1 MAKTVPPFHPSL
13 LKLYSLSII
22 LISALACA
30 TNPAT
35 GKKDLV
41 LVSEAQEVEMGASAD
56 RQVTQSM
63 GLYDDEDLASYVSDT
78 GLRLARKAERPN
90 LPWKVQ
96 VIDSPVVNA
105 FAIPGGYVYLTRGIL
120 AYMNSEAA
128 MVGILGHE
136 IGHITARHSVQQIS
150 RAQLAG
156 IGLGVGSIVVP
167 DVRPFGDLLQTGVGL
182 LFLKFSR
189 DDERESDTLGVRY
202 SLAAGYDPTEMAAF
216 FGVLDRMGERSGNDV
231 PGWLSTHPDPEDRE
245 EHILQLVSAQ
255 AGNRSLVVK
264 EEEFK
269 RRLEGVIFGENPREG
284 FMDGNRFKHPDLRFQ
299 LDFPTGWN
307 VQNTPRA
314 VYSAPPEGDAA
325 LQLTGT
331 PVEEGTRPEKYATRF
346 FQQNK
351 IEFGTGERIRVGGFP
366 AYRAPF
372 RVRSPQGVLIGEA
385 GFVIDGET
393 AYEILGYTYEQR
405 YRSYRNTFHTVI
417 ESFARLTDRRALDI
431 QPHRIALYPVPGN
444 TTARKAF
451 LDSGAGDESI
461 DELALLNNLRP
472 EDPVETG
479 TLLKVVDPPLSRQPG
494 RSNCPCSAARS
505 GSRPFSGSPSRS
517 TFPGWSWS
525 CC

>member
-1 MAKTVPPFHPSL
+1 MHCLARAVYPFQHSSFLSL
-13 LKLYSLSII
+13 IFL
-22 LISALACA
+22 SALACA

-41 LVSEAQEVEMGASAD
+41 LVSEAQEIEMGASGD
-56 RQVTQSM
+56 RQVTQSL
-63 GLYDDEDLASYVSDT
+63 GLYDDEDLASYVSDI
-78 GLRLARKAERPN
+78 GLRLARNTERPD

-167 DVRPFGDLLQTGVGL
+167 EVRPFGDLLQAGVGL

-189 DDERESDTLGVRY
+189 DDERESDALGVRY
-202 SLAAGYDPTEMAAF
+202 SLAAGYSPKQMADF
-216 FGVLDRMGERSGNDV
+216 FGVLDRMGERSGNDL
-231 PGWLSTHPDPEDRE
+231 PGWLSTHPDPEDRGG
-245 EHILQLVSAQ
+245 HILQLVQAQ

-269 RRLEGVIFGENPREG
+269 RRLEGVIFGEDPRQG
-284 FMDGNRFKHPDLRFQ
+284 FMDGDRFKHSNLRFQ

-314 VYSAPPEGDAA
+314 VYAAPPERDAA
-325 LQLTGT
+325 LQLTGSS
-331 PVEEGTRPEKYATRF
+331 VEEGTRPEQYATRF

-351 IEFGTGERIRVGGFP
+351 IVEFGTGERIRVGGFP

-372 RVRSPQGVLIGEA
+372 RFQASQGVLTGEA
-385 GFVIDGET
+385 GFVVDGET
-393 AYEILGYTYEQR
+393 AYEILSYTYEQR
-405 YRSYRNTFHTVI
+405 YRSYRKTFHAVI
-417 ESFARLTDRRALDI
+417 ESFARLTDGRALDI
-431 QPHRIALYPVPGN
+431 QPHRIALYSAPRT
-444 TTARKAF
+444 TTARKVF
-451 LDSGAGDESI
+451 LDSGAKDESI
-461 DELALLNNLRP
+461 DELTLLNNLQP
-472 EDPVETG
+472 DSLVEGG
-479 TLLKVVDPPLSRQPG
+479 TLLKIVDPPLSRKPG
-494 RSNCPCSAARS
+494 RAN
-505 GSRPFSGSPSRS
+505 RP
-517 TFPGWSWS
+517 
-525 CC
+525 

>member
-1 MAKTVPPFHPSL
+1 MSRSCRKAHCLARAVYPFQHSSFLSL
-13 LKLYSLSII
+13 IFL
-22 LISALACA
+22 SALACA

-41 LVSEAQEVEMGASAD
+41 LVSEAQEIEMGASGD

-63 GLYDDEDLASYVSDT
+63 GLYDDEHLASYVSDI
-78 GLRLARKAERPN
+78 GLRLARNTERPD

-167 DVRPFGDLLQTGVGL
+167 EVRPFGDLLQTGVGL
-182 LFLKFSR
+182 LFMKFSR
-189 DDERESDTLGVRY
+189 DDEREADKLGVRY
-202 SLAAGYDPTEMAAF
+202 SLAAGYDAREMAAF
-216 FGVLDRMGERSGNDV
+216 FQVLDRMGERSGNDL
-231 PGWLSTHPDPEDRE
+231 PGWLSTHPNPEDRE
-245 EHILQLVSAQ
+245 ERILQLVQEKAPD
-255 AGNRSLVVK
+255 RSLAVRG
-264 EEEFK
+264 EEFK
-269 RRLEGVIFGENPREG
+269 RQLEGTTFGENPREG

-299 LDFPTGWN
+299 LDLPTGWN

-314 VYSAPPEGDAA
+314 VYAAPPERDAA
-325 LQLTGT
+325 LQLTGSS
-331 PVEEGTRPEKYATRF
+331 VEEGTRPEQYATRF

-372 RVRSPQGVLIGEA
+372 RFQSSQGVLTGEA
-385 GFVIDGET
+385 GFVVDGET

-405 YRSYRNTFHTVI
+405 YRSYRKTFHTVI
-417 ESFARLTDRRALDI
+417 ESFARLTDGRALDI
-431 QPHRIALYPVPGN
+431 QPHRIALYSAPRT

-451 LDSGAGDESI
+451 LDSGAKDESI
-461 DELALLNNLRP
+461 DELTLLNNLQPDSR
-472 EDPVETG
+472 VEAG
-479 TLLKVVDPPLSRQPG
+479 TLLKIVDPPLSRKPG
-494 RSNCPCSAARS
+494 RSN
-505 GSRPFSGSPSRS
+505 RP
-517 TFPGWSWS
+517 
-525 CC
+525 

>member
-1 MAKTVPPFHPSL
+1 MPTNVDGPITLAKTVPPSYRSS
-13 LKLYSLSII
+13 LKLYSLGVI
-22 LISALACA
+22 LLSALACA

-35 GKKDLV
+35 GKKDFV
-41 LVSEAQEVEMGASAD
+41 LVSEAQEIEMGASAD

-63 GLYDDEDLASYVSDT
+63 GLYDDGDLASYVSDI
-78 GLRLARKAERPN
+78 GLRLARNSERPH

-150 RAQLAG
+150 RAQLAR
-156 IGLGVGSIVVP
+156 IGLGVGSIAVP
-167 DVRPFGDLLQTGVGL
+167 EVRPFGDLLQTGVGVL
-182 LFLKFSR
+182 LLKFSR

-216 FGVLDRMGERSGNDV
+216 FGVLDRMGERSGNGV

-245 EHILQLVSAQ
+245 QHILQLVQTQ
-255 AGNRSLVVK
+255 AGNRSLVVR
-264 EEEFK
+264 EEDFK

-314 VYSAPPEGDAA
+314 VYSAPPERDAA
-325 LQLTGT
+325 LQLTAT
-331 PVEEGTRPEKYATRF
+331 PVEEGTRPEKHATRF

-372 RVRSPQGVLIGEA
+372 RVRSSQGVLIGEA
-385 GFVIDGET
+385 GFVIDGDM
-393 AYEILGYTYEQR
+393 AYEILGYTYEQ
-405 YRSYRNTFHTVI
+405 SYRKYRNAFLEVI
-417 ESFARLTDRRALDI
+417 ESYARLKDKKALDVR
-431 QPHRIALYPVPGN
+431 PHRIALYNVPKN
-444 TTARKAF
+444 TTARRVF
-451 LDSGAGDESI
+451 SESGADEDSI
-461 DELALLNNLRP
+461 EELALLNNLRP
-472 EDPVETG
+472 EDPVQAG
-479 TLLKVVDPPLSRQPG
+479 TLLKIIDAPLSERPG
-494 RSNCPCSAARS
+494 RSN
-505 GSRPFSGSPSRS
+505 RP
-517 TFPGWSWS
+517 
-525 CC
+525 

>member
-1 MAKTVPPFHPSL
+1 MAKTVPPSYPSW
-13 LKLYSLSII
+13 LKLSSLGVIF
-22 LISALACA
+22 LSAFACA

-41 LVSEAQEVEMGASAD
+41 LVSEAQEIEMGASGD
-56 RQVTQSM
+56 RQVTRSM
-63 GLYDDEDLASYVSDT
+63 GLYDDDELASYVSDI
-78 GLRLARKAERPN
+78 GLRLAQNAERPH

-96 VIDSPVVNA
+96 VLDSPVVNA
-105 FAIPGGYVYLTRGIL
+105 LAIPGGYVYLTRGIL

-167 DVRPFGDLLQTGVGL
+167 EVRPFGDLLQTGVGVW
-182 LFLKFSR
+182 FRKFSR

-202 SLAAGYDPTEMAAF
+202 SLAAGYDPTAMAAF
-216 FGVLDRMGERSGNDV
+216 FDVLDRMGERSGNDM
-231 PGWLSTHPDPEDRE
+231 PGWLSTHPDPEDRKG
-245 EHILQLVSAQ
+245 HILQLVQAQ

-314 VYSAPPEGDAA
+314 VYSAPPERDAA

-331 PVEEGTRPEKYATRF
+331 PVEEGTWPEQYATRF

-351 IEFGTGERIRVGGFP
+351 IVEFGTGERIRVGGFP

-372 RVRSPQGVLIGEA
+372 RVQSSQGVLTGQA
-385 GFVIDGET
+385 GFVVDGET

-405 YRSYRNTFHTVI
+405 YRSYRNTFLAVI
-417 ESFARLTDRRALDI
+417 ESFARLSDRRALDI
-431 QPHRIALYPVPGN
+431 QPHRIVLYSVPGN

-461 DELALLNNLRP
+461 EELALLNNLEP
-472 EDPVETG
+472 EDPVEAG
-479 TLLKVVDPPLSRQPG
+479 TLLKVVDPPLSRKPG
-494 RSNCPCSAARS
+494 RSNRL
-505 GSRPFSGSPSRS
+505 
-517 TFPGWSWS
+517 
-525 CC
+525 